1 MNADSIEHTA
11 DLFGSSSERLA
22 PAPDARE
29 RTFWTALAV
38 AALVHASLLIGVVL
52 SKPRIIGDENGS
64 PDSIA
69 VSFIS
74 EADFLNE
81 TSVPTAAELPPAAAT
96 IAAPQPSP
104 GPARPPEP
112 KPQVKTEPAP
122 ETGAQPPD
130 KPANESPLTIE
141 KDNPDIF
148 SLPDPATPAQRRSEP
163 VPKKQSKETRTAKL
177 DLSQPPNSG
186 SAPSLSGGRS
196 ASFARPPGITRSG
209 ANDDFARGVIRALQQ
224 TMPPPNGV
232 LGRVT
237 VRILLTENGN
247 VSEVQLLSGANS
259 PALNQD
265 VVFAAKQTNYP
276 IPPINASI
284 ADRTF
289 MITYVYLDSRGR

>member
-81 TSVPTAAELPPAAAT
+81 TSVPTAADFPAAAAT
-96 IAAPQPSP
+96 IAAPHPSP
-104 GPARPPEP
+104 EAARPPEP

-186 SAPSLSGGRS
+186 SAPSPPGGRS
-196 ASFARPPGITRSG
+196 AVVQRPPGITRSG
-209 ANDDFARGVIRALQQ
+209 ANDEFARGVIKALQKSVNLRPA
-224 TMPPPNGV
+224 TGV
-232 LGRVT
+232 REDVV
-237 VRILLTENGN
+237 VRILLNENSD
-247 VSEVQLLSGANS
+247 VIDVKLLEGARDQS
-259 PALNQD
+259 LNQE
-265 VVFAAKQTNYP
+265 VIFTARQTTYP
-276 IPPINASI
+276 FPPPNSTQL
-284 ADRTF
+284 DRTF
-289 MITYVYLDSRGR
+289 VVTYVYR